1 MFFCVSQSTSS
12 INKVEGAVS
21 QTNDTWYQE
30 TGKFWRFWTSWFFTV
45 ISIMALGVNKRKETC
60 SLHASGLHTSAIEPI
75 EWEVKAIVENFSKPP
90 CYGVTVRC
98 FARLLASGCLI
109 NSLQEP
115 SAPEVTSTI
124 LVSLKP
130 IKRRPCWYPK
140 PVLFSLVYAFIC
152 HDKFA

>member
-45 ISIMALGVNKRKETC
+45 ISIMALGANKRKETC
-60 SLHASGLHTSAIEPI
+60 SLHASGVHTSAIEPI

-98 FARLLASGCLI
+98 FARLLASGCL
-109 NSLQEP
+109 NKQP
-115 SAPEVTSTI
+115 SGTFSSWSQVHNIGVPETNKTTPM
-124 LVSLKP
+124 LVSQTSP
-130 IKRRPCWYPK
+130 
-140 PVLFSLVYAFIC
+140 LFSCLRF
-152 HDKFA
+152 HLSW